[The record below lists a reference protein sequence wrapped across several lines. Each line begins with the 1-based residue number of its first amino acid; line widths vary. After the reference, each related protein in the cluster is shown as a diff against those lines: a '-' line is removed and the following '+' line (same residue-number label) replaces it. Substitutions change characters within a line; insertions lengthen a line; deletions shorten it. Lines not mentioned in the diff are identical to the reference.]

1 MLELVCA
8 VIGVKAVFPV
18 DIDEKKIVG
27 ALKDAIKAKIPS
39 KVKCDASDLELYLAR
54 KGDAWLS
61 ESEPSAQQ
69 LERGNVHDD
78 ITSMLDCM
86 PLRAIWSIQR
96 CLNENQMPAP
106 QPDQIHVLVVLPN
119 EVPLTISPN
128 SGEARFV
135 EGYESLSKTL
145 ARHEQVESLSKA
157 IRAILEGNFDTT
169 PFVVL
174 ESSSGMGKTQMA
186 FNLNATG
193 EFDVFYIWCNKVPD
207 KVQDISAAYSSR
219 TDAFSFCLNKDYKN
233 IQDRCDIGSITKLR
247 GIENLSLYGFIQAAL
262 LGKNKVDE
270 TVKTRQAVKTA
281 LEDRAASGKKP
292 FIFFLDEFPR
302 EINREATSSTNEA
315 FDQKCRLRLMRN
327 IFRSFGLVVIVSS
340 TSGTARNL
348 VSVSAGSRNAF
359 DYLWCIVHPLLPR
372 TAIDSDI
379 MILPTVL
386 QGIIAN
392 SRPLFAWT
400 AVQYMRRNRWSEGSN
415 TANYLNALVG
425 HLAPQFADMKPKRL
439 HEFKIGQLCLLL
451 CSSYRAEDGKVNL
464 IDSHYACLDE
474 KTMFRL
480 MLTPTGELYKVA
492 DIKGNEAKIK
502 AEDKRTWEC
511 RSVFPHPA
519 NDVLLHLTLTG
530 GLDYRPFDHPLRE
543 VLASVSTT
551 TMYFHNTN
559 QPINDG
565 QRLEA
570 LVSAAVVLAS
580 HVDGL
585 GGGAFPTFLGRLLY
599 ELGVRSQDGRI
610 ELPRGVETSGNL
622 VVPFLSPPNVEWP
635 AWLLDD
641 KFIISAISFE
651 VKTVI
656 RSTFVLVAGR
666 FLANARIM
674 DSLCLFKQ

>member
-1 MLELVCA
+1 MVKLVCA
-8 VIGVKAVFPV
+8 LIGVKGVFSV
-18 DIDEKKIVG
+18 IIDEKELVADLNK
-27 ALKDAIKAKIPS
+27 AIKTENPNII
-39 KVKCDASDLELYLAR
+39 KCDARELELYLAR

-69 LERGNVHDD
+69 LERKNVHDD
-78 ITSMLDCM
+78 IKSMINCE

-106 QPDQIHVLVVLPN
+106 QPKQIHVLVVLPK

-135 EGYESLSKTL
+135 ERYESLSKTL

-219 TDAFSFCLNKDYKN
+219 TDAFSFCLDKDFQNLK
-233 IQDRCDIGSITKLR
+233 DRGDIGSITKLR
-247 GIENLSLYGFIQAAL
+247 GIEENLSLYGFIQAAL
-262 LGKNKVDE
+262 LGKNKIDE
-270 TVKTRQAVKTA
+270 TVKTRQAVKKA
-281 LEDRAASGKKP
+281 LEDRATSGKKP
-292 FIFFLDEFPR
+292 FIFFLDKFPR
-302 EINREATSSTNEA
+302 EIDREATSSTNEA

-348 VSVSAGSRNAF
+348 VSDSAGSRNTL

-400 AVQYMRRNRWSEGSN
+400 AVQYMRKSRWSEGSN

-425 HLAPQFADMKPKRL
+425 HLAPMFADMKSKRL

-480 MLTPTGELYKVA
+480 MLTPAGELYKVA
-492 DIKGNEAKIK
+492 EIKANEAKTK

-585 GGGAFPTFLGRLLY
+585 GGVALPTFLGRLLY

-641 KFIISAISFE
+641 KFMI
-651 VKTVI
+651 VR
-656 RSTFVLVAGR
+656 RSR
-666 FLANARIM
+666 
-674 DSLCLFKQ
+674 SK